1 MSEKILI
8 VEDEP
13 RVVRLV
19 SEVLKAVGY
28 QVIAAASGKS
38 AIEMVA
44 LEQPDLVLLDILL
57 PHGPDGYEV
66 CRHIREFSD
75 VPVIMLTA
83 KAQETDMLQGFDVG
97 ADDYLTKPF
106 SAKELVARAKAVLRR
121 TQRSEEMITTPLT
134 CGEIEMD
141 FARRTVKV
149 RGEQV
154 SLTRTEY
161 ELLRQLALN
170 ANRVMLHQDLLTNVW
185 GQEYR
190 DDIDY
195 LRAYIRYLRRKL
207 EVDPSNPQY
216 ILTSSG
222 VGYMLT
228 CPDEGEHQTKTGA
241 NLMEKRT
248 IYITEYDAERLKSLI
263 SEAKRLDQRGNVYL
277 ENLDSELARGQLVA
291 PTEVPPDVITMNSKV
306 CLVDLDTKEE
316 MVYMLVFPQDADI
329 AQSKISILAPIGTAM
344 LGYRVGDVFT
354 WQVPDGVRRLKVKQI
369 LYQPEASGDYHL

>member
-8 VEDEP
+8 VDDEP

-57 PHGPDGYEV
+57 PRGPDGYEV
-66 CRHIREFSD
+66 CRRIREFSD

-83 KAQETDMLQGFDVG
+83 KAQESNMLHGFDVG

-106 SAKELVARAKAVLRR
+106 SAKELVARVKAVLRR
-121 TQRSEEMITTPLT
+121 IQRPEEMITTPLT
-134 CGEIEMD
+134 CGEIEID
-141 FARRTVKV
+141 FARRAIKV

-161 ELLRQLALN
+161 ALLRQLALN

-207 EVDPSNPQY
+207 EADPSNPRY
-216 ILTSSG
+216 ILTSPG
-222 VGYMLT
+222 VGYMLA
-228 CPDEGEHQTKTGA
+228 CPDGGC
-241 NLMEKRT
+241 
-248 IYITEYDAERLKSLI
+248 D
-263 SEAKRLDQRGNVYL
+263 
-277 ENLDSELARGQLVA
+277 
-291 PTEVPPDVITMNSKV
+291 
-306 CLVDLDTKEE
+306 
-316 MVYMLVFPQDADI
+316 
-329 AQSKISILAPIGTAM
+329 
-344 LGYRVGDVFT
+344 
-354 WQVPDGVRRLKVKQI
+354 
-369 LYQPEASGDYHL
+369 